1 MLGPADAET
10 FARCIAVGGVAVF
23 PADTVYGLACEP
35 DTREAVERLYALK
48 GRSPGKPSA
57 IMFFDLELAFAALPE
72 LEPRTRTLLSRLMP
86 GGITALLPNPLRRYP
101 LACGAGG
108 GDVHTLG
115 LRVPALGPDIEALAG
130 MRWPVMQSSANV
142 SGGYD
147 DPETYKTLS
156 GLLDELDEQRGTA
169 GNRVFYLSTPA
180 EAFPLVI
187 NGLAGAGL
195 NQARDGSFARLPS
208 ATLRRPPRGA
218 SRRRPRA
225 GGPGP
230 RRHA

>member
-1 MLGPADAET
+1 MITRADAET

-48 GRSPGKPSA
+48 GRSPAKPSA

-72 LEPRTRTLLSRLMP
+72 LEPRTRALLSRLMP

-115 LRVPALGPDIEALAG
+115 LRVPALGAGTEALAG
-130 MRWPVMQSSANV
+130 MRWPVMQSSANHA
-142 SGGYD
+142 GGID
-147 DPETYKTLS
+147 AQRLEEVPEDIRRGADLV
-156 GLLDELDEQRGTA
+156 LDGGELEGTPSTVVDLRRFELDGMWAVLRQGAVPEREIEHA
-169 GNRVFYLSTPA
+169 AA
-180 EAFPLVI
+180 EA
-187 NGLAGAGL
+187 
-195 NQARDGSFARLPS
+195 
-208 ATLRRPPRGA
+208 
-218 SRRRPRA
+218 
-225 GGPGP
+225 
-230 RRHA
+230 